1 MARKKT
7 LPHRRARKKVR
18 TRPVGTVEPGPGRTV
33 PAEPAADLTTARRT
47 PPVSP
52 APKGP
57 AVAVDFKDLELY
69 VRRELVR
76 IAIVA
81 AVVFGLILIVGS
93 LTH

>member
-7 LPHRRARKKVR
+7 LPHRRARKKIRIRPAGALESTQAAVAE
-18 TRPVGTVEPGPGRTV
+18 PVGEAPP
-33 PAEPAADLTTARRT
+33 RRT
-47 PPVSP
+47 PPAPSG
-52 APKGP
+52 PKGP
-57 AVAVDFKDLELY
+57 AVVIDFRDIELY

-81 AVVFGLILIVGS
+81 AVVFGFILVAGS